1 MSMTCPADRVRVD
14 TYGTTTSAQL
24 RTARAIPTTG
34 QTMILPVQ
42 DKRRRTKDP
51 DGSENLQVKHCLLVL
66 LAVLLVSCVGQEARQ
81 MSSKDQMAKC
91 VSQSV
96 LKMTDKPSIVQ
107 LGNIL
112 LVDKSSPVL
121 PGQKVFVATFDF
133 EKGKIEAQEV
143 LVAFG
148 TGKIPYSQQ
157 CDFWFELV
165 DGEGKALARY
175 GIWNPRKVIAEA
187 DGIAEADKQRKTG
200 LVEVPVARFSARFP
214 FSVNAQEIRVL
225 GAKQQT
231 VASTDVRAAI
241 RGFCKA
247 HKDDPDCRKDFPD

>member
-1 MSMTCPADRVRVD
+1 M
-14 TYGTTTSAQL
+14 
-24 RTARAIPTTG
+24 
-34 QTMILPVQ
+34 Q

-96 LKMTDKPSIVQ
+96 FQMTDEPPIVQ

-112 LVDKSSPVL
+112 IVDKPSDVL
-121 PGQKVFVATFDF
+121 LVQKVFVATFQFQKDKIKK
-133 EKGKIEAQEV
+133 EKVIVALGRGKV
-143 LVAFG
+143 
-148 TGKIPYSQQ
+148 PHSQQ

-165 DGEGKALARY
+165 DVKDNVLAKY
-175 GIWNPRKVIAEA
+175 GIWNPRRVIADEHKEI
-187 DGIAEADKQRKTG
+187 GF
-200 LVEVPVARFSARFP
+200 VEIPVATFAARFP

-225 GAKQQT
+225 DAKQKK
-231 VASTDVRAAI
+231 VASTDVRPAI
-241 RGFCKA
+241 AYFCKA
-247 HKDDPDCRKDFPD
+247 HKDDPECGKGLPD